1 MEIYDHDG
9 ERMHVYSGIIFRPP
23 VIISNGP
30 SLKIRFYANGGTGP
44 GYKAKVTFLFEN
56 ELKDLIIPVTDCGG
70 VVETLGGA
78 ITMMKMLS
86 NEIETR
92 LYDCIWL
99 IKPPNSFHHLK
110 THVSL
115 RIEKFEKMSGQSELV
130 IRQGLTSD
138 SMELEIL
145 KLTSQNN
152 TVIVPKT
159 YVVPL
164 KAGFYVSLKGAF
176 NQKSNLAIVYTAF
189 SYMGKKFVK
198 LIFLKLI
205 N

>member
-1 MEIYDHDG
+1 MEIYDYDG

-23 VIISNGP
+23 ILISNGP
-30 SLKIRFYANGGTGP
+30 SLMIRFYANGGTGP
-44 GYKAKVTFLFEN
+44 GYKAKATFLFE
-56 ELKDLIIPVTDCGG
+56 EEIKYLTIPVTDCGG

-78 ITMMKMLS
+78 ITMMKMLN
-86 NEIETR
+86 NEIGTR

-115 RIEKFEKMSGQSELV
+115 RIEKFEKMSGQSELI

-138 SMELEIL
+138 SIELEIL
-145 KLTSQNN
+145 KLTAQNN

-164 KAGFYVSLKGAF
+164 KAGFYVSLKGSF
-176 NQKSNLAIVYTAF
+176 NQKSYLAIVYTAF
-189 SYMGKKFVK
+189 SYMGKKFIE
-198 LIFLKLI
+198 LNFLKLI